1 MSDIKRHHQLLV
13 EFENK
18 LKEIGIEVGGAAI
31 LRRKNGAGYVDYV
44 IVEHPTKERYL
55 INKDLFY
62 NQPLDIVDGAE
73 LVSKIPAPRYPNKDN
88 E

>member
-1 MSDIKRHHQLLV
+1 MSDTKSHRQLLY
-13 EFENK
+13 EFEDK
-18 LKEIGIEVGGAAI
+18 LKEIGIEVGGAAV
-31 LRRKNGAGYVDYV
+31 LRKKNNAGYVDYV
-44 IVEHPTKERYL
+44 IVEHPTEQRY
-55 INKDLFY
+55 IVNKDLFY